1 MRSTQQR
8 GALVRQEFANFASQ
22 HRAITRITLATLAIA
37 FALAASLQ
45 GAAAGPEPTAVTPR
59 SILPDT
65 IGTGVLT
72 DAAVAIEFDE
82 AMDRRSVEDAL
93 RLRPQSKWRA
103 TWSADGTQLRLLP
116 ERRWRTDARYVVTI
130 GAGARTAAG
139 RSLDVARSYSFT
151 TETAPVVSEFQL
163 HYVMETP
170 ADRVRADAETQ
181 AVEGTVEMAT
191 PLDTSADVSAATTV
205 TIGFSVPMD
214 REDVERAFAI
224 SPSVEGDLSWAGN
237 ALVFTPSERLE
248 PGARYAVSV
257 VGAHDQR
264 GNRLGGDVSFS
275 FTTRQGAQVVK
286 LSPANGAR
294 NVDLAQAHIW
304 FSQPMDLEATRAA
317 LRIESTEGTL
327 VTGKSA
333 WNETGTQLRFTFE
346 DPLPAGQ
353 TFRIVLGD
361 GARDRDGN
369 AVTGS
374 WSFTTKVAPAP
385 APQAP
390 APNSGNPTNPGPT
403 RPSGP
408 PPPSDIQQFALWQ
421 LNQSRAAYGFAPLR
435 LDAAITQ
442 VATNYAWDLVNY
454 NYFSHTGR
462 DGSRVADR
470 LRRAGISFGHSG
482 ENLCYYSG
490 IGVRGTLEWCHKVFM
505 AEPYPGHYNH
515 IANILNPR
523 FTRVGIGI
531 AQSGGRVK
539 IVWNFAG

>member
-1 MRSTQQR
+1 M
-8 GALVRQEFANFASQ
+8 RQELTSLASQ
-22 HRAITRITLATLAIA
+22 LRNHRALTRITLATLALA

-45 GAAAGPEPTAVTPR
+45 GAAAGPEPTPVTPR
-59 SILPDT
+59 SILPVA

-72 DAAVAIEFDE
+72 DAAITIDFDE
-82 AMDRRSVEDAL
+82 AMDPESVEASL
-93 RLRPQSKWRA
+93 RLRPGSNWRA
-103 TWSADGTQLRLLP
+103 TWSADRTQLRLLP
-116 ERRWRTDARYVVTI
+116 ERHWRTDARYVVTI
-130 GAGARTAAG
+130 GAGARTADGGSLEAT
-139 RSLDVARSYSFT
+139 RSFSFT
-151 TETAPVVSEFQL
+151 TETAPVVSDFQL

-170 ADRVRADAETQ
+170 ADRVRAGAEAQAAET
-181 AVEGTVEMAT
+181 ALELAT

-205 TIGFSVPMD
+205 TIGFSAPMD
-214 REDVERAFAI
+214 HEDVERAFAI
-224 SPSVEGDLSWAGN
+224 SPTVEGDLSWAGN
-237 ALVFTPSERLE
+237 ALIFTPTERLE

-264 GNRLGGDVSFS
+264 GNRLAGDVSFS
-275 FTTRQGAQVVK
+275 FTTRSGAQVVK
-286 LSPANGAR
+286 VSPANGAR
-294 NVDLAQAHIW
+294 NVDLAQAHVW
-304 FSQPMDLEATRAA
+304 FSQPMELESTRAA
-317 LRIESTEGTL
+317 LRIQSEAGTL

-333 WNETGTQLRFTFE
+333 WNAAGTQLRFTFE
-346 DPLPAGQ
+346 NPLPAGE
-353 TFRIVLGD
+353 TFRITLGD
-361 GARDRDGN
+361 GARDIDGN

-374 WSFTTKVAPAP
+374 WSFTTKAAPAP
-385 APQAP
+385 APPAP
-390 APNSGNPTNPGPT
+390 ATTGGNPTNPGPT

-421 LNQSRAAYGFAPLR
+421 LNQSRAKYGFAPLR

-442 VATNYAWDLVNY
+442 VATNYAWDLTNY

-490 IGVRGTLEWCHKVFM
+490 IGVRGTLEWCHSTFM
-505 AEPYPGHYNH
+505 AEPYPGHFNH

-523 FTRVGIGI
+523 FSRVGIGI